1 MPSLCEWS
9 ERSFMLEMKPK
20 NELAALYVDC
30 PPVSTKQEKNETN
43 KNGTDCDKI
52 TEVVRV
58 GDHYL
63 ELTEE
68 EVCDD
73 NDGVHR
79 KDSGISSNC
88 EPCSRYYA
96 FIEDVSLDP
105 KTLSGFTW
113 MDQNRLFMCRIKAV
127 TEGQYLR
134 PKTNARIEKEI
145 LSFVD
150 IKEFVEDFREEEKY
164 MFCNECKTQIHV
176 ASPDVEIKI
185 MPNDTYLENSSSS
198 FDFYCRTSCDG
209 HAFNTEKAYKEHE
222 EKIMEFLPSK
232 NKMVLSCS
240 FVLLNKKDID
250 EKYFSPGETKQN
262 VLCCSK
268 CLVEL
273 GCNMTNYQDCYKFY
287 HSAVTFTTAS
297 MISSKIVNRPT
308 NFIEY
313 KFETMERY
321 FAYLLLSQSEND
333 GTSKVVVRSLEG
345 KPHMFIWIY
354 EPYVVMTSGSLKKK
368 DETTNNTDDESDHV
382 KSFAALKV
390 MYKIFDSDMAIY
402 DSKAQGCDPSAG
414 TLEMPQNACLKF
426 MELLL
431 INSHAFPP
439 SFRLLGQFCVS
450 FLKLNNIRQ

>member
-30 PPVSTKQEKNETN
+30 PPVTLKQEQNSENTNES
-43 KNGTDCDKI
+43 DFDKI

-68 EVCDD
+68 EVLDD
-73 NDGVHR
+73 ESIHR
-79 KDSGISSNC
+79 KDSGVSSNC
-88 EPCSRYYA
+88 ESCSRYYA

-105 KTLSGFTW
+105 KTLSCFTW

-150 IKEFVEDFREEEKY
+150 INEFVDDFKDEEKY
-164 MFCNECKTQIHV
+164 LFCSECNSQIFIATPNTQI
-176 ASPDVEIKI
+176 AI
-185 MPNDTYLENSSSS
+185 MPSDKFLEESSSS
-198 FDFYCRTSCDG
+198 FDFYCRTVCGG

-222 EKIMEFLPSK
+222 EKLKEFLPSS
-232 NKMVLSCS
+232 NKMILSCS
-240 FVLLNKKDID
+240 YLLICKDDIE
-250 EKYFSPGETKQN
+250 EKYISLGETKQN

-268 CLVEL
+268 CLVEI
-273 GCNMTNYQDCYKFY
+273 GYNMTQYQNCYKFY
-287 HSAVTFTTAS
+287 HSAVTFTSKS
-297 MISSKIVNRPT
+297 MMLTKNINRPR

-313 KFETMERY
+313 KFETTERY

-333 GTSKVVVRSLEG
+333 GTSKVVVKSLEG

-368 DETTNNTDDESDHV
+368 EDTSNDDESDHV